1 MRAVTIGLALLV
13 SFSFY
18 QLAHRAAVALASQC
32 FAPTVNRRNQRDR
45 HWQLLPAMCA
55 LATSSYDALV
65 PSSTRPSARART
77 EPNADTRWSWRR
89 LCFWDVRLC
98 LGGFAGRSYPSH
110 PTPGSRSDVMAA
122 RRNGASES
130 RPPASSAAGYRRTR
144 FGACLQ
150 RAERHR
156 RRRRVRTATARP
168 DDAMGSRITAC
179 GSGLP
184 RHTLHT
190 IYVYILYMSCLPLL
204 ANAKAGLRWDIYTY
218 IGTYI
223 VYILYMYIYYRCL
236 ACRWSRMLKRVRP
249 AHAPEYTRGVHRHV
263 MQAPVRALQ
272 SLTLGAA

>member
-89 LCFWDVRLC
+89 LCIWDVRLC
-98 LGGFAGRSYPSH
+98 LGGFAGRSHPSH

-130 RPPASSAAGYRRTR
+130 RPSASSWVPSDA
-144 FGACLQ
+144 L
-150 RAERHR
+150 
-156 RRRRVRTATARP
+156 RRVPAARGTP
-168 DDAMGSRITAC
+168 SPTPPCSDGNRAARRCYGFAHHRLRIGAAPSHVTYYIC
-179 GSGLP
+179 IY
-184 RHTLHT
+184 T
-190 IYVYILYMSCLPLL
+190 IYVLL
-204 ANAKAGLRWDIYTY
+204 A
-218 IGTYI
+218 
-223 VYILYMYIYYRCL
+223 
-236 ACRWSRMLKRVRP
+236 
-249 AHAPEYTRGVHRHV
+249 APREC
-263 MQAPVRALQ
+263 
-272 SLTLGAA
+272 